1 MAQPQTQQQEWNT
14 SDQIRSHQLATSI
27 INRHNSDGTNYVFD
41 APSLATLKR
50 FCMDPTPST
59 REAIM
64 REEDW
69 DEAAGQD
76 KGAGTASKGSLVG
89 YVIVKHGTDEQVFDG
104 RDLELLK
111 KWYEDGMP
119 AGEAVVR

>member
-1 MAQPQTQQQEWNT
+1 MAQPQQEWNT
-14 SDQIRSHQLATSI
+14 AHQIHSHQLAPSI

-41 APSLATLKR
+41 APSLALLKR
-50 FCMDPTPST
+50 FSMDPTLST

-64 REEDW
+64 RDEDW
-69 DEAAGQD
+69 TEDAGQD
-76 KGAGTASKGSLVG
+76 KGAGVAAKGSLVG
-89 YVIVKHGTDEQVFDG
+89 YVIVKHGTDEQVFDE

-111 KWYEDGMP
+111 GWFEGGMP

>member
-1 MAQPQTQQQEWNT
+1 MAQPRPEQWNT
-14 SDQIRSHQLATSI
+14 GDQIRSHQLATSI
-27 INRHNSDGTNYVFD
+27 IDRHNSDGTNYVFD

-50 FCMDPTPST
+50 FCMDPTSST

-69 DEAAGQD
+69 DETPGQD

-89 YVIVKHGTDEQVFDG
+89 YIVVKHGTEEPVFDE
-104 RDLELLK
+104 RDLELLR

-119 AGEAVVR
+119 AGESVVR